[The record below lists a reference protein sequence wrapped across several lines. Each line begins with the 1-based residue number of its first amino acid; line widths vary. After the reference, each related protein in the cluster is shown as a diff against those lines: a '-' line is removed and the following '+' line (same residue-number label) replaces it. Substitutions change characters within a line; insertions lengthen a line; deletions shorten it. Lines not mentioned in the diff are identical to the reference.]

1 MVKLH
6 RDMRE
11 LRDTEIERDKYVD
24 HEMDKLQSRADRQ
37 RRELVWERRKR
48 DDLTK
53 SVGMLSGTIGA
64 MSTTIDLLQAQ
75 VNSLADKLCRC
86 DNQGRPRSRE
96 LSTPELEYALVGSTP
111 SPIPIPAPE
120 PVVDRDSDEE
130 NMPVA
135 QVVTTGRLVPIE
147 EEVEEGRDERG
158 CGGTS
163 CRGARHTAVRGRPYG
178 RAERRANAH
187 PYRGRK
193 SMCGMALGN
202 RKPSPES
209 SPDPKPFVRGVQYRG
224 HYGQFK
230 SERRVLRSLD
240 RAITGPERG
249 VGGYMSDS
257 ESGSS
262 GLSDG
267 DERSVERS
275 ASSDV
280 AARLSARA
288 APSAHA
294 YVRPSKCRSLR
305 KSPGP
310 ELVGTSEV
318 VSGNVSGHF
327 RAGGGRSPWI
337 APNRPD
343 GVS

>member
-11 LRDTEIERDKYVD
+11 LPDTEIERDKYVD
-24 HEMDKLQSRADRQ
+24 HEMDKLQARADCQ
-37 RRELVWERRKR
+37 HRELVWERRKR
-48 DDLTK
+48 DDLSK
-53 SVGMLSGTIGA
+53 SVRMFSGTIGD

-120 PVVDRDSDEE
+120 PVVDRDYDEE
-130 NMPVA
+130 SLPFA
-135 QVVTTGRLVPIE
+135 QVARSGCLVRIE

-163 CRGARHTAVRGRPYG
+163 CQGARHTAVRGHPYG

-202 RKPSPES
+202 RKPSPEP
-209 SPDPKPFVRGVQYRG
+209 SPDPKPFFRGVRYR
-224 HYGQFK
+224 
-230 SERRVLRSLD
+230 
-240 RAITGPERG
+240 A
-249 VGGYMSDS
+249 
-257 ESGSS
+257 
-262 GLSDG
+262 
-267 DERSVERS
+267 
-275 ASSDV
+275 
-280 AARLSARA
+280 
-288 APSAHA
+288 
-294 YVRPSKCRSLR
+294 
-305 KSPGP
+305 
-310 ELVGTSEV
+310 
-318 VSGNVSGHF
+318 
-327 RAGGGRSPWI
+327 
-337 APNRPD
+337 
-343 GVS
+343 